1 MSKANEPLQM
11 SQTTMNADSSS
22 SVRWLWEWL
31 VDEVQFNVGVLFQMD
46 ILNWELWYFA
56 DFIA

>member
-1 MSKANEPLQM
+1 MSKANEPFQM